1 MEVINNY
8 ISQIKLG
15 APVHSDDLTVFPVFS
30 TNHKQEVSL
39 LEIEQAINQHLA
51 EVTEVTEGGHVPEL
65 LIHNKSE
72 CDVII
77 FDGEELTGAKQ
88 NRIVNLTIV
97 VPALTHLT
105 IPVSCVEQGRWNYRS
120 RKFGSKSSFA
130 YPSMRSR
137 KFDKVKRNVKESN
150 SFAADQRE
158 IWNDIEEKSI
168 HFCVA
173 SDTMAMEDVLYSA
186 IGSADREPLE
196 IEHQENQIGYL
207 AFIRG
212 GFAGAD
218 IFGSVGHCKR
228 KLKRL
233 VESYHF
239 DSLDKRTDYFKTS
252 AENVLSQIQN
262 TTHEKS
268 ETVGKGE
275 DYRFETENLQGV
287 WKFVDGQIPHLLV
300 LPHKSFSIY

>member
-1 MEVINNY
+1 MEIINNY
-8 ISQIKLG
+8 LSKVKLG
-15 APVHSDDLTVFPVFS
+15 APVHSGNLTLYPVFS
-30 TNHKQEVSL
+30 NNHDQDIPL
-39 LEIEQAINQHLA
+39 LEIEEAVNQDLA

-65 LIHNKSE
+65 LFHNKSE

-105 IPVSCVEQGRWNYRS
+105 IPVSCVEQGRWSYRS

-137 KFDKVKRNVKESN
+137 KFDKVKRNVRERK
-150 SFAADQRE
+150 SFASDQNE
-158 IWNDIEEKSI
+158 IWDDIEEKSERLSA
-168 HFCVA
+168 V
-173 SDTMAMEDVLYSA
+173 SSTMSMEEVLYSA
-186 IGSADREPLE
+186 LEQADDKPSE

-207 AFIRG
+207 AFIRNK
-212 GFAGAD
+212 FAGGD
-218 IFGSVGHCKR
+218 IFGSVKHCER

-233 VESYHF
+233 VESYYF
-239 DSLDKRTDYFKTS
+239 ESLDWRTEFVEMSVGD
-252 AENVLSQIQN
+252 VLSQIQN
-262 TTHEKS
+262 TKHEKS

-275 DYRFETENLQGV
+275 DYRFETETLQGV

-300 LPHKSFSIY
+300 LPNAKKN